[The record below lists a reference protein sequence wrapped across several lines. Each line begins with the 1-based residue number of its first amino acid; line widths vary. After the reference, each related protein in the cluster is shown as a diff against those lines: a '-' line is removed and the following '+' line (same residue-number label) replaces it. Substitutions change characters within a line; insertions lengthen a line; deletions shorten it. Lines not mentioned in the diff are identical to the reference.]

1 MKASPSLFLLAAAA
15 LQPSLQAGDELWP
28 GWLGPER
35 NGRVEGFKPPA
46 QWPAELKPKWSV
58 EVGSGYGSPL
68 VVDGKAF
75 VHSRQGDNELV
86 RALDI
91 FLA

>member
-46 QWPAELKPKWSV
+46 QWPAELKPKMERGRSV
-58 EVGSGYGSPL
+58 PDTGSPL
-68 VVDGKAF
+68 VVGRERSF
-75 VHSRQGDNELV
+75 VHSRQGDNEMV
-86 RALDI
+86 RSP
-91 FLA
+91 